1 MPFGKVLVAN
11 RGEIAARVLRACRES
26 GLTTVAICSQADR
39 DSPYTRL
46 ADEVREIGGPKV
58 AESYLNLDRILEVAA
73 ATSAQAIHPGYGFF
87 AENFKFARRIE
98 EAGLTF
104 IGPSSASIALMG
116 DKLAARRLAAEVGV
130 PLLPG
135 TDAVEN
141 VDEARGLAERIGYPV
156 ILKPA
161 AGGGGIGMAIV
172 RDGGALERA
181 YTAASRLG
189 QTMFGSGAVYLETF
203 LTGARHVEIQ
213 IIADHHGHYVHLGER
228 ECSLQRR
235 SQKLIEETPST
246 AVDERLRQEM
256 ATAALRLAR
265 AIAYHSAGTIE
276 FLLGPDRRFY
286 FLEMNTRIQVE
297 HPVTEMV
304 TGIDIVREQIR
315 VAQGLLLSFAQ
326 EDVRP
331 RGHAIEC
338 RIYAE
343 DPERN
348 FLPSMGEVTA
358 FRPPAGPGVR
368 LDTGVEQGSKV
379 SVYYDPMLSKVV
391 VWDRDRDHATARML
405 RALGEFSIEGVRT
418 TKDFL
423 ARILDSAEWR
433 AGQFHTRALEEEWLP
448 RFRARPGP
456 PRAQAGLDDPG
467 GV

>member
-1 MPFGKVLVAN
+1 MPFTKVLVAN

-26 GLTTVAICSQADR
+26 GLATVAVCSEADR

-46 ADEVREIGGPKV
+46 ADEVREIGGAKV
-58 AESYLNLDRILEVAA
+58 SESYLNLDRILEAA
-73 ATSAQAIHPGYGFF
+73 AGTKAEAIHPGYGFF
-87 AENFKFARRIE
+87 AENFRFAQRIE

-116 DKLAARRLAAEVGV
+116 DKLAARRVATEAGV

-135 TDAVEN
+135 TEAVET
-141 VDEARGLAERIGYPV
+141 VDQARELAGRLGYPV

-161 AGGGGIGMAIV
+161 AGGGGIGMTIV
-172 RDGGALERA
+172 RDAGGLERA
-181 YTAASRLG
+181 YAAAARLG

-213 IIADHHGHYVHLGER
+213 LIADRHGHYVHLGER

-235 SQKLIEETPST
+235 NQKLVEETPST
-246 AVDERLRQEM
+246 AVDEPLRQEM
-256 ATAALRLAR
+256 AAAALRLAR
-265 AIAYHSAGTIE
+265 AIGYHNAGTIE

-297 HPVTEMV
+297 HAVTEMV

-315 VAQGLLLSFAQ
+315 VAQGLPLDFTQ
-326 EDVRP
+326 DDVRP

-343 DPERN
+343 DPGRN
-348 FLPSMGEVTA
+348 FLPSTGEITI
-358 FRPPAGPGVR
+358 FRPPLGPGIR
-368 LDTGVEQGSKV
+368 LDSGVEQGSRV
-379 SVYYDPMLSKVV
+379 SVHYDPMLAKVI
-391 VWDRDRDHATARML
+391 VWDLDRDRATARML
-405 RALGEFSIEGVRT
+405 RALGEFAIEGVRT

-423 ARILDSAEWR
+423 ARVLSSPEWR
-433 AGQFHTRALEEEWLP
+433 AGRVHTRTLEEEFVP
-448 RFRARPGP
+448 RLRAPTS
-456 PRAQAGLDDPG
+456 
-467 GV
+467 

>member
-1 MPFGKVLVAN
+1 MPFSKVLVAN
-11 RGEIAARVLRACRES
+11 RGEIAARILRACRES
-26 GLTTVAICSQADR
+26 GLATVAVCSEADR
-39 DSPYTRL
+39 DSPHTRL

-58 AESYLNLDRILEVAA
+58 TESYLNLDRILEAAA
-73 ATSAQAIHPGYGFF
+73 ATNARAIHPGYGFF

-104 IGPSSASIALMG
+104 IGPGSASIALMG
-116 DKLAARRLAAEVGV
+116 DKLAARRLAATEGI
-130 PLLPG
+130 PLLAG
-135 TDAVEN
+135 TDAVES
-141 VDEARGLAERIGYPV
+141 VDDARRLAERIGYPV

-172 RDGGALERA
+172 RDEGGLERA
-181 YTAASRLG
+181 YAAASRLG

-213 IIADHHGHYVHLGER
+213 LMADHHGDAVHLGER

-235 SQKLIEETPST
+235 SQKLVEETPSP
-246 AVDERLRQEM
+246 AVDEALRQEM
-256 ATAALRLAR
+256 AGAALRLAR
-265 AIAYHSAGTIE
+265 TIGYHNAGTIE
-276 FLLGPDRRFY
+276 FLLGADRRFY

-297 HPVTEMV
+297 HPITEMV

-315 VAQGLLLSFAQ
+315 VAQGLPLSFTQ
-326 EDVRP
+326 DDVRP

-348 FLPSMGEVTA
+348 FLPSTGEVTA
-358 FRPPAGPGVR
+358 FRPPSGPGVR
-368 LDTGVEQGSKV
+368 LDSGVEQGSKV
-379 SVYYDPMLSKVV
+379 SVHYDPMLCKVI

-405 RALGEFSIEGVRT
+405 RALGELEIAGVRT

-423 ARILDSAEWR
+423 ARILESPEWR
-433 AGQFHTRALEEEWLP
+433 AGDVHTRALEEELLP
-448 RFRARPGP
+448 RLRVAP
-456 PRAQAGLDDPG
+456 A
-467 GV
+467 

>member
-1 MPFGKVLVAN
+1 MPFSKVLVAN
-11 RGEIAARVLRACRES
+11 RGEIAARILRACRES
-26 GLTTVAICSQADR
+26 GLATVAVCSEADR
-39 DSPYTRL
+39 DSPHTRL

-58 AESYLNLDRILEVAA
+58 TESYLNLDRILEAAA
-73 ATSAQAIHPGYGFF
+73 ATNARAIHPGYGFF
-87 AENFKFARRIE
+87 AENFKFAQRIE

-104 IGPSSASIALMG
+104 IGPGSASIALMG
-116 DKLAARRLAAEVGV
+116 DKLAARRLAAAEGI

-135 TDAVEN
+135 TDAVESA
-141 VDEARGLAERIGYPV
+141 DDARRLAERIGYPV

-172 RDGGALERA
+172 RDEGGLERA
-181 YTAASRLG
+181 YAAASRLG

-213 IIADHHGHYVHLGER
+213 LMADHHGDAVHLGER

-235 SQKLIEETPST
+235 SQKLVEETPSP
-246 AVDERLRQEM
+246 AVDEALRQEM
-256 ATAALRLAR
+256 AGAALRLAR
-265 AIAYHSAGTIE
+265 TIGYHNAGTIE
-276 FLLGPDRRFY
+276 FLLGADRRFY

-297 HPVTEMV
+297 HPITEMV

-315 VAQGLLLSFAQ
+315 VAQGLPLSFTQ
-326 EDVRP
+326 DDVRP

-348 FLPSMGEVTA
+348 FLPSTGEVTA
-358 FRPPAGPGVR
+358 FRPPSGPGVR
-368 LDTGVEQGSKV
+368 LDSGVEQGSNV
-379 SVYYDPMLSKVV
+379 SVHYDPMLCKVI

-405 RALGEFSIEGVRT
+405 RALGELEIAGVRT

-423 ARILDSAEWR
+423 ARILESPEWR
-433 AGQFHTRALEEEWLP
+433 AGDVHTRALEEELLP
-448 RFRARPGP
+448 RLRVAP
-456 PRAQAGLDDPG
+456 A
-467 GV
+467 

>member
-1 MPFGKVLVAN
+1 MPFSKVLVAN
-11 RGEIAARVLRACRES
+11 RGEIAARILRACRES
-26 GLTTVAICSQADR
+26 GLATVAVCSEADR

-58 AESYLNLDRILEVAA
+58 TESYLNLDRILDAA
-73 ATSAQAIHPGYGFF
+73 ATTNAQAIHPGYGFF

-135 TDAVEN
+135 TDAVESLN
-141 VDEARGLAERIGYPV
+141 EARRLAEQIRYPA

-172 RDGGALERA
+172 RDGGGLERA
-181 YTAASRLG
+181 YATASRLG

-213 IIADHHGHYVHLGER
+213 LIADHHGHSVHLGER

-235 SQKLIEETPST
+235 SQKLVEETPST
-246 AVDERLRQEM
+246 AVDEPLRQEM
-256 ATAALRLAR
+256 AAAALRLVR
-265 AIAYHSAGTIE
+265 AIGYHNAGTIE

-304 TGIDIVREQIR
+304 TGIDIVREQLR
-315 VAQGLLLSFAQ
+315 VARGLPLSFTQ
-326 EDVRP
+326 DDVRP

-348 FLPSMGEVTA
+348 FLPSTGEVTA

-368 LDTGVEQGSKV
+368 LDSGVEQGSKV
-379 SVYYDPMLSKVV
+379 SVHYDPMLSKVI

-405 RALGEFSIEGVRT
+405 RALGELGINGVRT

-423 ARILDSAEWR
+423 ARILDSPEWR
-433 AGQFHTRALEEEWLP
+433 AGHVHTRVLEEELLP
-448 RFRARPGP
+448 RLRVATG
-456 PRAQAGLDDPG
+456 
-467 GV
+467 

>member
-1 MPFGKVLVAN
+1 MPFSKVLVAN
-11 RGEIAARVLRACRES
+11 RGEIAARILRACRES
-26 GLTTVAICSQADR
+26 GLATVAVCSEADR
-39 DSPYTRL
+39 DSPHTRL

-58 AESYLNLDRILEVAA
+58 TESYLNLDRILEAAA
-73 ATSAQAIHPGYGFF
+73 ATNARAIHPGYGFF

-116 DKLAARRLAAEVGV
+116 DKLAARRLAAAEGI
-130 PLLPG
+130 PLLLG
-135 TDAVEN
+135 TDAVES
-141 VDEARGLAERIGYPV
+141 VDDARRLAERIGYPV

-172 RDGGALERA
+172 RDEGGLERA
-181 YTAASRLG
+181 YAAASRLG

-213 IIADHHGHYVHLGER
+213 LMADHHGDAVHLGER

-235 SQKLIEETPST
+235 SQKLVEETPSP
-246 AVDERLRQEM
+246 AVDEALRQEM
-256 ATAALRLAR
+256 AGAALRLAR
-265 AIAYHSAGTIE
+265 TIGYHNAGTIE
-276 FLLGPDRRFY
+276 FLLGADRRFY

-297 HPVTEMV
+297 HPITEMV

-315 VAQGLLLSFAQ
+315 VAQGLPLSFTQ
-326 EDVRP
+326 DDVRP

-348 FLPSMGEVTA
+348 FLPSTGEVTA
-358 FRPPAGPGVR
+358 FRPP
-368 LDTGVEQGSKV
+368 S
-379 SVYYDPMLSKVV
+379 
-391 VWDRDRDHATARML
+391 ATARML
-405 RALGEFSIEGVRT
+405 RALGELEIAGVRT

-423 ARILDSAEWR
+423 ARILDSPEWR
-433 AGQFHTRALEEEWLP
+433 AGDVHTRALEEELLP
-448 RFRARPGP
+448 RLRVAP
-456 PRAQAGLDDPG
+456 A
-467 GV
+467 